1 MTTTTGLIVLA
12 LVLAG
17 LWLNEQRRRR
27 RAERETSVL
36 LVELAEGAVREL
48 IFKQDRVELIET
60 IQRLRDRGGDVA
72 VVFPPGYLGE
82 KEVDIRA

>member
-1 MTTTTGLIVLA
+1 MTSIGLGALA

-27 RAERETSVL
+27 RAERETNVL
-36 LVELAEGAVREL
+36 LVELAEGAIRE
-48 IFKQDRVELIET
+48 IYFKQDRIALIET
-60 IQRLRDRGGDVA
+60 IQQLRDRGGDVA

-82 KEVDIRA
+82 KDVDIRA

>member
-1 MTTTTGLIVLA
+1 MTSTLLGALA

-27 RAERETSVL
+27 RAERETNVL
-36 LVELAEGAVREL
+36 LVELAEGAIRE
-48 IFKQDRVELIET
+48 IYFKQDRIALIET
-60 IQRLRDRGGDVA
+60 IQQLRDRGGDVA

-82 KEVDIRA
+82 KDVDIRA